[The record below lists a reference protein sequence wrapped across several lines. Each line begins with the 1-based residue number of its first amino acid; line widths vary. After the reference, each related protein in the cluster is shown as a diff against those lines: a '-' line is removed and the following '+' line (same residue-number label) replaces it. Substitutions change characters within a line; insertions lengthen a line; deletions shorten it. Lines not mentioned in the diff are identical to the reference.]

1 MIYIFEFDI
10 VPGKTDEVFDFMK
23 AEGAPFWTQ
32 FEEVDKY
39 EVFMKLGGSP
49 LYEGHVYFKSFEDF
63 DKVRSH
69 PDFGKVAKKTAAYA
83 VNMQRRFLMEQV
95 TYESTKRRRPRIVP
109 GPASWRVGKLLSRG
123 GESLRFPHAHE
134 NGAFTAVPHKCKPPS
149 YG

>member
-10 VPGKTDEVFDFMK
+10 VPGKTDEFFDFMK

-69 PDFGKVAKKTAAYA
+69 PDFGKVAKKTAANA

-95 TYESTKRRRPRIVP
+95 TYE
-109 GPASWRVGKLLSRG
+109 
-123 GESLRFPHAHE
+123 
-134 NGAFTAVPHKCKPPS
+134 
-149 YG
+149 